1 MNRLM
6 THPSETDMAL
16 YAGIDLGWLRQFQ
29 VNWHVRDCS
38 ECQQAA
44 DEFSQIRSTRN
55 TLPEV
60 NWNRM
65 ALEMKA
71 NIRLGLAAG
80 ECVGFRPVK
89 RTTVSGQRLVFAGA
103 LLTVLFV
110 VGVWVGGPALR
121 TDFLQR
127 ISSGSLQRTAL
138 GTVLEGSGSG
148 IQVRGM
154 RQTLRILNPAAM
166 NVVYSVGAQGEL
178 RARSLD
184 PETGNVA
191 ITHVYGD

>member
-1 MNRLM
+1 MNRHV
-6 THPSETDMAL
+6 THPSEADLAL
-16 YAGIDLGWLRQFQ
+16 YAGSDLGWLQQFR
-29 VNWHVRDCS
+29 VNRHVRECS

-44 DEFSQIRSTRN
+44 GEFSQIRSMRN
-55 TLPEV
+55 SLPEV

-65 ALEMKA
+65 TLEMKA

-80 ECVGFRPVK
+80 ECVGFGPVQ
-89 RTTVSGQRLVFAGA
+89 RASVSGQRLVFAGG
-103 LLTVLFV
+103 LLTVLFA

-121 TDFLQR
+121 TDFMQR
-127 ISSGSLQRTAL
+127 ISSGSLQHTAS

-148 IQVRGM
+148 IQVRGT
-154 RQTLRILNPAAM
+154 RQTLRILNPTAM

-191 ITHVYGD
+191 ITHVYGE